1 MIYLVTW
8 ALPAARAFRCK
19 SSPFL
24 PATPTRAV
32 GFTLQSLTRP
42 PHNIA
47 KYFTSHHDFFRV
59 ALVDTHNKV
68 VLKVLT

>member
-1 MIYLVTW
+1 MLLIIKYIFWVNFITW

-24 PATPTRAV
+24 PATLLRAP

-42 PHNIA
+42 MRNAA
-47 KYFTSHHDFFRV
+47 KIYFTCHHFFFR
-59 ALVDTHNKV
+59 LP
-68 VLKVLT
+68 